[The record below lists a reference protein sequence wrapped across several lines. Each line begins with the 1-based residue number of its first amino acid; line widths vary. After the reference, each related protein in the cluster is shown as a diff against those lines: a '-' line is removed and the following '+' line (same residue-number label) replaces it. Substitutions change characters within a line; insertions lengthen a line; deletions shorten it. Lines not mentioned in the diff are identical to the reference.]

1 MGATFTAENVKMIPF
16 AEEEAAIIRA
26 EVETMLSY
34 RYFII
39 ARTNTGAH
47 FESEYIDWDD
57 VDYYLRSYCSMVDY
71 FGGGNVMVY
80 EEILGG
86 YEIVTTVK
94 VI

>member
-1 MGATFTAENVKMIPF
+1 
-16 AEEEAAIIRA
+16 
-26 EVETMLSY
+26 MLSY

-39 ARTNTGAH
+39 ARTNTGAR
-47 FESEYIDWDD
+47 FESEYINWDD

-71 FGGGNVMVY
+71 FGGGNVVVY